1 MSPHDDPS
9 TDVPTT
15 IESPE
20 AASGEEKPKKRR
32 RRGGKG
38 RKRDGKPASETDT
51 ADAVE
56 GGDEGEVTSEAVAA
70 KPERPAREKRPEPVS
85 EPAPASAP
93 KKQNDIFGAAES
105 FAELGLRN
113 SVLKG
118 VDAAGFKRP
127 TKIQAELIPPV
138 LEGRDVLGQAKTGSG
153 KTAAFGLPLFHMATR
168 GLPFQ
173 SLVLVPTRELA
184 QQVAGEL
191 QEFGQF
197 TPIKVSAVFGGES
210 VRNQARDLEAG
221 PEIIVATPGRLI
233 DMLDR
238 GVIHLRNTK
247 FVVLDEVDRMLDIG
261 FRDDIKRI
269 LSNIKTE
276 HRTIFVSATI
286 SEEIEKLARSYM
298 HDPVKI
304 VSTSGALTVSL
315 VEQHHLPVLPWDKRR
330 LLLHLLTHEEPALTV
345 VFCRTKRTVD
355 DVADYLKR
363 HRIDAHAIHGDMQQS
378 RRNRV
383 MHKLRDGK
391 LEVLVAS
398 DLAARGLDVDNIT
411 HVINYDL
418 PEDPEVYVHRIG
430 RTARA
435 GRGGVAWS
443 FVVPDQGEL
452 LTNIEMLANV
462 EIPKLEYPDFTP
474 SPPREDRPMRPTG
487 PSAPTSAPSA
497 GGPPPRERGERPERG
512 ERGGRDR
519 GPAPEPKPAPQA
531 PASGGK
537 TNRFDVAIPGP
548 KTSADAFR
556 FPDGLVPTKLPPRRM
571 QGRVKTTRSNMG
583 SAPVDE

>member
-1 MSPHDDPS
+1 MP
-9 TDVPTT
+9 
-15 IESPE
+15 ESADAPE
-20 AASGEEKPKKRR
+20 AP
-32 RRGGKG
+32 
-38 RKRDGKPASETDT
+38 
-51 ADAVE
+51 DAPDAEDVQE
-56 GGDEGEVTSEAVAA
+56 SEAPAPVAPA
-70 KPERPAREKRPEPVS
+70 PRPARNK
-85 EPAPASAP
+85 PASAP
-93 KKQNDIFGAAES
+93 APAAAPPKKVNDIFGALES

-118 VDAAGFKRP
+118 VDAAGYQRP

-138 LEGRDVLGQAKTGSG
+138 LAGRDVLGQAKTGSG
-153 KTAAFGLPLFHMATR
+153 KTAAFGLPLFHMASR
-168 GLPFQ
+168 GVAFQ

-184 QQVAGEL
+184 QQVAKEL
-191 QEFGQF
+191 QGFGQF

-210 VRNQARDLEAG
+210 VRTQTRDLEQG

-238 GVIHLRNTK
+238 GIIHLRHCK
-247 FVVLDEVDRMLDIG
+247 FVILDEVDRMLDIG

-269 LSNIKTE
+269 LANIKTE

-286 SEEIEKLARSYM
+286 SDEIEKLARSYM

-330 LLLHLLTHEEPALTV
+330 LLLHLLTHEEPALTII
-345 VFCRTKRTVD
+345 FCRTKRTVD
-355 DVADYLKR
+355 DVADFLTR

-452 LTNIEMLANV
+452 LTNIEILANV
-462 EIPKLEYPDFTP
+462 EIPKMEYPDFVP
-474 SPPREDRPMRPTG
+474 SPPREDRHMRSP
-487 PSAPTSAPSA
+487 APVSQPAPA
-497 GGPPPRERGERPERG
+497 GGPAPSRERGDRDRD
-512 ERGGRDR
+512 RDRDR
-519 GPAPEPKPAPQA
+519 GPAPA
-531 PASGGK
+531 PASPAPARASAPAK
-537 TNRFDVAIPGP
+537 TNRFETAIPGA
-548 KTSADAFR
+548 KSSKDEAR
-556 FPDGLVPTKLPPRRM
+556 FPMGLVPTKLPPRVM

-583 SAPVDE
+583 AAPIDE